1 MKNNFKF
8 RHPDE
13 NDAPLIQELARK
25 CPPLDVHTAYTYWVI
40 CKFFS
45 ESCIIAEDDGVPFA
59 YITAIE
65 TDDTVFIWQICIS
78 EKYRGMKIS
87 ALLIDF
93 VVKYA
98 EAKNKLVSVSIDR
111 KNTASNSAFLSYCSK
126 NSYTLKRVG
135 SLSLKDM
142 ADVLFVENEEIYTF
156 DFKQR
161 SPCGERPKV

>member
-25 CPPLDVHTAYTYWVI
+25 CPPLDVHTVYTYWVI

-45 ESCIIAEDDGVPFA
+45 ESCIIAEDNGVPFA
-59 YITAIE
+59 YITAVE

-93 VVKYA
+93 VLNYA
-98 EAKNKLVSVSIDR
+98 EAKNKTVSVSID
-111 KNTASNSAFLSYCSK
+111 KENTASNSAFQSYCSK
-126 NSYTLKRVG
+126 NSYILRRTG
-135 SLSLKDM
+135 SLSLKDLS
-142 ADVLFVENEEIYTF
+142 DLLFAENEEIYTF
-156 DFKQR
+156 DKL
-161 SPCGERPKV
+161 